1 MDTCGVGYVALGEAD
16 PVGNVTMVDSPGPE
30 VPSQL
35 DIKASSETVGVEAPL
50 EMSFPPPV
58 PGFEDSL
65 EERPPAPDL
74 DGLSGLEEQDL
85 SPGLSMVAKPRGAKP
100 GRKRGGRT
108 RRGPNRPQQPN
119 SPPATLVPGLLDQ
132 SNPLPAPMPKKRAR
146 KAKGDMLLLKLSK
159 DLDQPESPLP
169 KRPPED
175 FESPSGERP
184 RRRAAQVALLYLQEL
199 AEELSTT
206 LPAPV
211 PACPENPPKVSSP
224 TKRRRGRPPAAC
236 PSGEAN
242 VSTTHDEDFVFQVEA
257 EEEEESE
264 APSENSSDP
273 EPAVSRNTP
282 RGSSSA
288 GLFLEELRRPY
299 GIPEI
304 EARSAAC
311 KKQKPH
317 CRGMAP
323 NGLPNHVMAPVWKC
337 LHLTKDLRDQK
348 HSYWEFA
355 EWIPLAW
362 KWHLLSEV
370 EAAPYLPQEEKSP
383 LFSVHREGLPEDG
396 TLYRINRFS
405 SVTAHPERWDLSFFT
420 GGPLWALDWCPVPEG
435 AAASQYVALYSSP
448 DMNETH
454 PLSQLHSGPG
464 LLQFWGLGTLQQESC
479 AGNRA
484 HFVYGIA
491 CDHGCIWD
499 LKFCPSGAWELPSTP
514 RKAPLLPRLGLLALA
529 CSDGKVLLF
538 SLPHP
543 EALLALQP
551 ADAMKPAI
559 YKVQCLA
566 TLQVGSMQATDPS
579 ECGQCLSLAWMPTR
593 PHHHLAAG
601 YYNGMVVFWNL
612 PTNSPLQR
620 IRLPDGSLKLYP
632 FQCILAHDQAVRT
645 LQWCK
650 ANSHF
655 LVSAGS
661 DRKIKFWDL
670 RRPYEPINSIKRF
683 LSTELA
689 WLLPYN
695 GVTVAQDNCYA
706 SYGLCGIH
714 YIDAG
719 YLGFKAYFTA
729 PRKGTVWSLSGSDW
743 LGTIAAGDI
752 SGELIAAILPDMS
765 LNPINVKRPAERR
778 FPIYKADLM
787 PYQDRHDGE
796 DYSDSSEATNPPPKA
811 RTYAETVNH
820 HYLLFQD
827 TDLGSFHNLL
837 HREPILRMQEG
848 EGQSHLCLD
857 RLQLEAVHKVRFSP
871 NLDSYGWLVSG
882 GQSGLVRIHCIRG
895 LTSPLAH
902 RMQLESQA
910 HFSAMFQ
917 PSSPT
922 KGPDLP
928 PASHHLLP
936 SP

>member
-1 MDTCGVGYVALGEAD
+1 MDPYGVGCVALEEAG
-16 PVGNVTMVDSPGPE
+16 PVGNMTVVDSPGQE
-30 VPSQL
+30 VLKQL
-35 DIKASSETVGVEAPL
+35 DVKASSETTSVEASIETSLSTPL
-50 EMSFPPPV
+50 

-65 EERPPAPDL
+65 DERRLPPEQET
-74 DGLSGLEEQDL
+74 LSRLEQQDL
-85 SPGLSMVAKPRGAKP
+85 SSEMSKVPKPRASKP
-100 GRKRGGRT
+100 GPKRGGRT
-108 RRGPNRPQQPN
+108 RKGPKRPQQPN
-119 SPPATLVPGLLDQ
+119 SPSAPRVPGLLDQ
-132 SNPLPAPMPKKRAR
+132 SNPLSTPMPKKRGR
-146 KAKGDMLLLKLSK
+146 KSKADLLLLKLSK
-159 DLDQPESPLP
+159 GLDQPESPHP

-175 FESPSGERP
+175 FETPPGERP

-199 AEELSTT
+199 AEELSTA

-211 PACPENPPKVSSP
+211 SCPESPKVSSP
-224 TKRRRGRPPAAC
+224 TKPKKNQQQAAC
-236 PSGEAN
+236 HYGEEEDDTAR
-242 VSTTHDEDFVFQVEA
+242 DEDFVLQVEA
-257 EEEEESE
+257 EDGEESE
-264 APSENSSDP
+264 APSESSSDP
-273 EPAVSRNTP
+273 EPTVP
-282 RGSSSA
+282 RST
-288 GLFLEELRRPY
+288 
-299 GIPEI
+299 
-304 EARSAAC
+304 ARASTSG
-311 KKQKPH
+311 KQKPH
-317 CRGMAP
+317 CRGVAP
-323 NGLPNHVMAPVWKC
+323 NGLPNHIMAPVWKC
-337 LHLTKDLRDQK
+337 LHLTKDLREQK

-362 KWHLLSEV
+362 KWQLLSEL
-370 EAAPYLPQEEKSP
+370 EAAHYLPQEEKSP
-383 LFSVHREGLPEDG
+383 LFSVQREGLPEDG

-405 SVTAHPERWDLSFFT
+405 SITAHPERWDVSFFT

-435 AAASQYVALYSSP
+435 AAASQYVALFSSP

-454 PLSQLHSGPG
+454 PLSQLYSGPG
-464 LLQFWGLGTLQQESC
+464 LLQLWDLGTLQQESC
-479 AGNRA
+479 PGNRA

-499 LKFCPSGAWELPSTP
+499 LKFCPSGAWELPGTP

-543 EALLALQP
+543 EALLAQQP
-551 ADAMKPAI
+551 LDRRQECLFTYAVKPAI
-559 YKVQCLA
+559 YKVQCVA
-566 TLQVGSMQATDPS
+566 TLQVGSMQASDPS
-579 ECGQCLSLAWMPTR
+579 ECGQCLSLAWIPTR

-620 IRLPDGSLKLYP
+620 IRLSDGSLKLYP
-632 FQCILAHDQAVRT
+632 FQCFLAHDQAVRT

-752 SGELIAAILPDMS
+752 SGELIAAILPDMA
-765 LNPINVKRPAERR
+765 LNPINVKRPVDRR

-787 PYQDRHDGE
+787 PYQDSPEGQDH
-796 DYSDSSEATNPPPKA
+796 SSASSGAPNPPKA

-827 TDLGSFHNLL
+827 TDLSSFHGLP
-837 HREPILRMQEG
+837 HREPMLRMQEG
-848 EGQSHLCLD
+848 EGQTRLCLD
-857 RLQLEAVHKVRFSP
+857 RLQLEAIHKVRFSP

-882 GQSGLVRIHCIRG
+882 GQSGLVRIHFVRA
-895 LTSPLAH
+895 LTCPLGH
-902 RMQLESQA
+902 RMQLESRA
-910 HFSAMFQ
+910 HFNAMFQ
-917 PSSPT
+917 PASPT
-922 KGPDLP
+922 KGPGFP
-928 PASHHLLP
+928 PTSHRLLP
-936 SP
+936 GP